1 MTSDPSFHSDAL
13 FGSNAWA
20 ARRLGM
26 SKDRFFRKRD
36 ELEAAGFPKPDRL
49 TGRYIKA
56 DVDQWVERRR
66 QIGAPVTTEQPHVEK
81 GRPNLHEL

>member
-1 MTSDPSFHSDAL
+1 MADDPTLHRDAL

-26 SKDRFFRKRD
+26 SRDLFFRKRD
-36 ELEAAGFPKPDRL
+36 KLELAGFPKPDPL

-56 DVDQWVERRR
+56 DVDTWVERRR
-66 QIGAPVTTEQPHVEK
+66 QITNAAAITLRSEK
-81 GRPNLHEL
+81 GRPNLNEL